1 MPDRLP
7 TGLTEGRA
15 REGTIRMKPLT
26 ESARVFPVSTV
37 SHYRSTVR
45 AAAPLSREEEADLVE
60 RYQRTGDAE
69 ARRALL
75 TAQLGAV
82 VAIALR
88 YRHYGLPV
96 DELASEGNLGLVH
109 ALSKF
114 DRTHGT
120 RFMTY
125 ARFWVRAQIVNY
137 VIRSSSVVGA
147 GPLRSKLFF
156 RLRRE
161 RAKMLALVGDGER
174 AERMLAEALGL
185 SVEKAKNLLT
195 RLEARDLS
203 LDTPVHDE
211 ASTTY
216 GDMLASTDPPQDEAL
231 EHAETSGRLRDGM
244 AKALQ
249 ALDPRERFIVE
260 ERLMAYGEDE
270 RSLAELGREL
280 GVSRERARQL
290 ESRAKRK
297 LRKRLCEL
305 RVLRTDSVREMFSP
319 C

>member
-1 MPDRLP
+1 MNQ
-7 TGLTEGRA
+7 A
-15 REGTIRMKPLT
+15 T
-26 ESARVFPVSTV
+26 ESERAFPVNILSR
-37 SHYRSTVR
+37 YRSTVR
-45 AAAPLSREEEADLVE
+45 AAPTLSREAEAELID
-60 RYQRTGDAE
+60 RYQRTGDPE
-69 ARRALL
+69 ARHALL

-125 ARFWVRAQIVNY
+125 ARFWVRARIVNY
-137 VIRSSSVVGA
+137 VISSSSVVGA

-156 RLRRE
+156 KLRRE
-161 RAKMLALVGDGER
+161 RAKILALVGEGDR
-174 AERMLAEALGL
+174 AEHMLGEALGT
-185 SVEKAKNLLT
+185 SAEKAKGLLR

-203 LDTPVHDE
+203 LDTPSYED
-211 ASTTY
+211 SGTTH
-216 GDMLASTDPPQDEAL
+216 GDMLASSEPPQDEVL
-231 EHAETSGRLRDGM
+231 SHAQISGRLREGM
-244 AKALQ
+244 AKAMQ
-249 ALDPRERFIVE
+249 MLDARERFIVE
-260 ERLMAYGEDE
+260 ERLMAYQEDE
-270 RSLAELGREL
+270 RSLAEIGREL

-297 LRKRLCEL
+297 LRKRLSEL
-305 RVLRTDSVREMFSP
+305 KVLRTGSVREMLSF

>member
-1 MPDRLP
+1 MKLAI
-7 TGLTEGRA
+7 ESERA
-15 REGTIRMKPLT
+15 
-26 ESARVFPVSTV
+26 FPVNILSR
-37 SHYRSTVR
+37 YRSTVR
-45 AAAPLSREEEADLVE
+45 AVPPLSREAEAELVE
-60 RYQRTGDAE
+60 LYQRTGDAE
-69 ARRALL
+69 ARHALL
-75 TAQLGAV
+75 TSQLGAV

-114 DRTHGT
+114 DRSHGT

-125 ARFWVRAQIVNY
+125 ARFWVRARIVDY

-156 RLRRE
+156 KLRRE
-161 RAKMLALVGDGER
+161 RAKILALVGEGAR
-174 AERMLAEALGL
+174 AEEMLGEALGT
-185 SVEKAKNLLT
+185 SAEKAKSLLG

-203 LDTPVHDE
+203 LDTPVYE
-211 ASTTY
+211 ESATTY
-216 GDMLASTDPPQDEAL
+216 GDMLASAEPQQDEAL
-231 EHAETSGRLRDGM
+231 SYAETSGRLRDGM
-244 AKALQ
+244 AKAMQ
-249 ALDPRERFIVE
+249 MLDARERFIVE
-260 ERLMAYGEDE
+260 ERLMAYQEDE
-270 RSLAELGREL
+270 RSLAEIGREL

-297 LRKRLCEL
+297 LRKRLSEL
-305 RVLRTDSVREMFSP
+305 KVLRTGSVREMLAP

>member
-1 MPDRLP
+1 
-7 TGLTEGRA
+7 
-15 REGTIRMKPLT
+15 MKPTT
-26 ESARVFPVSTV
+26 ESAASVSTL
-37 SHYRSTVR
+37 SRYRSSVR
-45 AAAPLSREEEADLVE
+45 SVAPLSREEEDALVE
-60 RYQRTGDAE
+60 RFQRTGDAD
-69 ARRALL
+69 ARHILL

-109 ALSKF
+109 ALTKF
-114 DRTHGT
+114 ERSHGT

-125 ARFWVRAQIVNY
+125 ARFWVRARIVNY

-156 RLRRE
+156 KLRRE
-161 RAKMLALVGDGER
+161 RAKILALVGEGER
-174 AERMLAEALGL
+174 AEQMLGEALDL
-185 SVEKAKNLLT
+185 PAEKAKSLLR
-195 RLEARDLS
+195 RLESRDLS

-211 ASTTY
+211 SATTY
-216 GDMLASTDPPQDEAL
+216 GDTLPSLEPQQDEAL
-231 EHAETSGRLRDGM
+231 ARAQTSGRLRDGM
-244 AKALQ
+244 ARAIQ
-249 ALDPRERFIVE
+249 VLDARERFIVE
-260 ERLMAYGEDE
+260 ERLMAYSEDE
-270 RSLAELGREL
+270 RSLAEIGREL

-297 LRKRLCEL
+297 LRKRLGEL
-305 RVLRTDSVREMFSP
+305 RVLRTVSVREMLST

>member
-1 MPDRLP
+1 
-7 TGLTEGRA
+7 
-15 REGTIRMKPLT
+15 MKQFT
-26 ESARVFPVSTV
+26 ESDRAFPVSTL
-37 SHYRSTVR
+37 SRYRSTVS
-45 AAAPLSREEEADLVE
+45 AAAPLSREAEAELVE

-125 ARFWVRAQIVNY
+125 ARFWVRARIVNY

-174 AERMLAEALGL
+174 AERLLAEALGVSL
-185 SVEKAKNLLT
+185 EKSKSLLT

-203 LDTPVHDE
+203 LDAPVHDE
-211 ASTTY
+211 SAATH
-216 GDMLASTDPPQDEAL
+216 GDMLASSEPQQDEAL
-231 EHAETSGRLRDGM
+231 AYAQTSGRLRDGM
-244 AKALQ
+244 AKAMQ
-249 ALDPRERFIVE
+249 TLDARERFIVE
-260 ERLMAYGEDE
+260 ERLMAYREDE

-305 RVLRTDSVREMFSP
+305 RVLRTESVREMLSA